1 MRSQNWCVT
10 PSTFQ
15 TPCQPSTA
23 CRRSTPSRRAS
34 VTMGSVAPS
43 RCSTGFSSTARGWSE
58 GIQNSACLSGSF
70 SGSQGKSQP
79 PTLGKFVQAL
89 RRKVFDVGDVLESA
103 MIVVVASEIFPGE
116 AGGGNVFRIL
126 IRRRRTPIDASKHG
140 VTPLFRAMQHP
151 ERELGGYGI
160 LRVAGRFRYLERF
173 DRSFLV
179 TSFLTLLLCFRE
191 PGAARRAAAVFC
203 ARPRRRSATPDRREF
218 FRMCET

>member
-1 MRSQNWCVT
+1 
-10 PSTFQ
+10 
-15 TPCQPSTA
+15 
-23 CRRSTPSRRAS
+23 
-34 VTMGSVAPS
+34 MGSVAPS

-191 PGAARRAAAVFC
+191 PGAARRAAAVPIWIHGSAAMSISGFRC
-203 ARPRRRSATPDRREF
+203 ALWSEWSPRPGRSYAAICQAPAAGVRVPDE
-218 FRMCET
+218 